1 VTFNAYDK
9 AWHVALAFMVG
20 GVFGFLIGVAWGMC
34 K

>member
-9 AWHVALAFMVG
+9 AWHVLLALLFGLLFGFMV
-20 GVFGFLIGVAWGMC
+20 GVAWGMC